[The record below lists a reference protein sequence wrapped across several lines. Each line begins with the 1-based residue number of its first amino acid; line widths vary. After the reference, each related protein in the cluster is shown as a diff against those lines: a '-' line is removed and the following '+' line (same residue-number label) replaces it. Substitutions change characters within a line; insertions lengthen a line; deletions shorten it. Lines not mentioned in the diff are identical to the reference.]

1 MATTT
6 ATEKKITKKDNY
18 NEILALIKL
27 AHENELTT
35 EEKVEQYTAFIEHE
49 IDLISKKSTSNGKP
63 TANQTLNANL
73 CDTLLTRMVDNQIYS
88 ATELIKLVPMVD
100 DKTEMTASKMN
111 ALLRSMVTVTASGVH
126 NPDGTIE
133 RIMEKGKTYFRK
145 L

>member
-1 MATTT
+1 MSTNT
-6 ATEKKITKKDNY
+6 AVEKKITKKDNY
-18 NEILALIKL
+18 NDILALIAL
-27 AHENELTT
+27 ALEKELTT
-35 EEKVEQYTAFIEHE
+35 EEKAEQYTNFINHE
-49 IDLISKKSTSNGKP
+49 IELISKKSSSNGKP

-73 CDTLLTRMVDNQIYS
+73 CDTLLARMVDNQIYS